1 MNIMSRDIFYN
12 KKELKESK
20 HKKEENSAAKMWKK
34 TQDMVKGSNNN
45 NQRVTTPS
53 KFFVV
58 NDLKGLISPQVTTEG
73 SLMKSS
79 DTKIK
84 NQIRLAMEVRRPRTL
99 TF

>member
-1 MNIMSRDIFYN
+1 
-12 KKELKESK
+12 
-20 HKKEENSAAKMWKK
+20 MWKK
-34 TQDMVKGSNNN
+34 TQDMVKGSNIN

-99 TF
+99 T

>member
-1 MNIMSRDIFYN
+1 
-12 KKELKESK
+12 
-20 HKKEENSAAKMWKK
+20 MWKK